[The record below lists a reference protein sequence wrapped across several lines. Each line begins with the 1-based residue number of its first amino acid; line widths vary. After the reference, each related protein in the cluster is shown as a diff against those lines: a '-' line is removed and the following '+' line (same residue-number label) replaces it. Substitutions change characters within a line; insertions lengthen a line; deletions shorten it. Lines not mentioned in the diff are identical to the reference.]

1 MDYSNS
7 STCSLGLRLKILCYP
22 MLRHLENHVKEEEE
36 KRFSD
41 AAHPNAALSKHP
53 SGCRRGLGTFFK
65 QSMMTR

>member
-1 MDYSNS
+1 
-7 STCSLGLRLKILCYP
+7 

-41 AAHPNAALSKHP
+41 APHPKAALLKHP